1 MSQSKCDLISG
12 NMLQLITKDDAQEGY
27 IRVECTFESAG
38 GNTAVTDFGIMPAP
52 KTESQWTYF
61 IGKCTKRGWNAYYLT
76 TVPSDK
82 VKHWIITKTSTHL
95 KIVCNKVT
103 VLNFNFATDCD
114 PDMRTGKDIWSREI
128 DYCKLY
134 YDRKLLFIL
143 Q

>member
-12 NMLQLITKDDAQEGY
+12 NMLQLITKDDAQEGH
-27 IRVECTFESAG
+27 IGVECTFKSAG
-38 GNTAVTDFGIMPAP
+38 GNTAVTDFGIKPA
-52 KTESQWTYF
+52 SNSSRWNYF
-61 IGKCTKRGWNAYYLT
+61 IGKCTKRIWNTYYLT

-103 VLNFNFATDCD
+103 VLNFNFTTDCD
-114 PDMRTGKDIWSREI
+114 PGMRTGKDIWSREI
-128 DYCKLY
+128 DYCKLC
-134 YDRKLLFIL
+134 YDRKFLLIL